1 MGPRV
6 KICGLTR
13 REDAIAA
20 ARAGAWALGAIFA
33 AESRRQVSVAAAE
46 ELFRD
51 LPAGVLRVGVFVNAT
66 GDDIAATASAC
77 GLTAVQLHG
86 EETPDYCREIK
97 RRTGLAVIKALRV
110 SGPRSLDSVVQFDTD
125 YILLDTYLP
134 GKRGGT
140 GESFDWS
147 LASGLSDEFRSTRL
161 ILSGGLGPKNIAVA
175 RSKVEPFA
183 IDVSSGIESSPGI
196 KDQSSLER
204 LFAQLTDNSK

>member
-1 MGPRV
+1 MGSRV

-13 REDAIAA
+13 REDAVAA

-33 AESRRQVSVAAAE
+33 AESQRQVSVAAAA

-51 LPAGVLRVGVFVNAT
+51 LPVGVMRVGVFINAS
-66 GDDIAATASAC
+66 GAEIATAASAC

-97 RRTGLAVIKALRV
+97 ARTGLAVIKALRV
-110 SGPRSLDSVVQFDTD
+110 SGPASLAGVVQFDTD

-147 LASGLSDEFRSTRL
+147 LAAGLSDEFRSTRL
-161 ILSGGLGPKNIAVA
+161 ILSGGLGPENIATA
-175 RSKVEPFA
+175 ESTVEPFA
-183 IDVSSGIESSPGI
+183 LDISSGIESSPGI
-196 KDQSSLER
+196 KEQASLER
-204 LFAQLTDNSK
+204 LFAQLTNNSK